1 MRWFKDR
8 HKGEARR
15 NEAGRNK
22 VVKLYGVSGLLALS
36 IALGTSGTDP
46 AVQPG
51 AGLFLT
57 AAERQTLAA
66 EAVQTGALEEYANF
80 YVVDGC
86 GYAKFDGLSKLTE
99 AVYAG
104 ALNAYADN
112 LPEDVKLYSMLAP
125 TSAAF
130 TLPTQYAGLFPD
142 QRQIIADVAGMLDE
156 RFISIDI
163 YPTLEAHKNEYL
175 YFRTDH
181 HWTQRAGYLAYTQ
194 LAGPLKFPAYSDKKL
209 NQCDT
214 GIDFLGSVAA
224 ETGSRQLG
232 QNLDRLS
239 YYPIPAD
246 VNYVYWDNT
255 AAPHTYSQGLYKWW
269 YLSQPNK
276 YVFFLGGDLPYIRL
290 KTDAQSGRKIA
301 VIKDSYANTV
311 IPFLTLHFDEIH
323 IIDPRN
329 SSFNALQII
338 EENDI
343 KEVLFVN
350 YARVVC
356 LPKFSAG
363 LHQLLTRDYVTW
375 R

>member
-1 MRWFKDR
+1 MLWFKR
-8 HKGEARR
+8 
-15 NEAGRNK
+15 GRKNDAASQKSINK
-22 VVKLYGVSGLLALS
+22 KSVKLYGISGLLALS

-51 AGLFLT
+51 AGLFPS
-57 AAERQTLAA
+57 AAERQTYAA
-66 EAVQTGALEEYANF
+66 AAAQTGALEEYAHF

-86 GYAKFDGLSKLTE
+86 GYAKFDGFPKLGE

-104 ALNAYADN
+104 ALNAFADN

-130 TLPTQYAGLFPD
+130 TLPAQYAGLFPD
-142 QRQIIADVAGMLDE
+142 QHQIIADVADMLDE
-156 RFISIDI
+156 RFTSIDI
-163 YPTLEAHKNEYL
+163 YPTLEAHQNEYL
-175 YFRTDH
+175 YFRSDH

-194 LAGPLKFPAYSDKKL
+194 LAGPLEFSAYSDKQLK
-209 NQCDT
+209 QSDA
-214 GIDFLGSVAA
+214 GIGFLGSVAA

-232 QNLDRLS
+232 GQLDRLA
-239 YYPIPAD
+239 YYQIPTK

-255 AAPHTYSQGLYKWW
+255 ATPHTYSQGLYKWW
-269 YLSQPNK
+269 YLSQPNP
-276 YVFFLGGDLPYIRL
+276 YAFFMGGDLPYIRL
-290 KTDAQSGRKIA
+290 KTDAQSGRKLA
-301 VIKDSYANTV
+301 VVKDSYANTV
-311 IPFLTLHFDEIH
+311 IPFLALHFDEIH

-329 SSFNALQII
+329 SNFNALQII

-343 KEVLFVN
+343 KEVLFIN

-356 LPKFSAG
+356 LPKFSSS

-375 R
+375 H